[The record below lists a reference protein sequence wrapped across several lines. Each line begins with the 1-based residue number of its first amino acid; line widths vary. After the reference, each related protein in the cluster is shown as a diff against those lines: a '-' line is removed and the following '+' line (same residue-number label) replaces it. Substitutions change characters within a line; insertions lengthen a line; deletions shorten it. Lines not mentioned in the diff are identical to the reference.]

1 MEAQV
6 ETATKN
12 LGPAPLAARTFLEYR
27 GARREGSGVLYV
39 WRRGLQ
45 VITCRV
51 EGHQHSWSEQGTL
64 GYVVPSGEMVR
75 ALLEV
80 L

>member
-1 MEAQV
+1 MQTQL

-27 GARREGSGVLYV
+27 GARRDGRGVLYV
-39 WRRGLQ
+39 WRRGLA
-45 VITCRV
+45 VVTCRV
-51 EGHQHSWSEQGTL
+51 EGIEHRWSELGRL

>member
-1 MEAQV
+1 METQL

-12 LGPAPLAARTFLEYR
+12 LGPAPLSARTYLEYR
-27 GARREGSGVLYV
+27 GARRDGSGVLYV

-45 VITCRV
+45 VVTCHVSGV
-51 EGHQHSWSEQGTL
+51 EHKWSEQGTL